1 MPIIEKI
8 ESVKR
13 NPSKAKLVFE
23 ENSYVVDLDTIAYF
37 ACYEGKEI
45 DENELEEILKH
56 SLQRDLQE
64 RTINYISY
72 SPRTEFQ
79 VRQYIKKYLRKIG
92 ILDLNI
98 DYEEIINK
106 VIKKLKEYKYLNDEE
121 YAKLF
126 VKSRLENKPKS
137 RYFLLSELMSKGI
150 QKDLANEVL
159 DSLLPDS
166 FEILK
171 KVYEKK
177 FKNEPLTFEDKKK
190 ITYLQRKGFLWDDIS
205 TLVNSFEK
213 NNNEL

>member
-13 NPSKAKLVFE
+13 KPSKAKLVFE
-23 ENSYVVDLDTIAYF
+23 QNSYIVDLDTIAYF
-37 ACYEGKEI
+37 ACYEGKEV
-45 DENELEEILKH
+45 DEDELEEILKH
-56 SLQRDLQE
+56 SLQSDLQE

-98 DYEEIINK
+98 DYEEIVNK
-106 VIKKLKEYKYLNDEE
+106 VVEKLKEYKYLNDEE

-137 RYFLLSELMSKGI
+137 RYFLLSELISKGI

-159 DSLLPDS
+159 NSLLPES

-177 FKNEPLTFEDKKK
+177 FGNEPLTFEDKKK
-190 ITYLQRKGFLWDDIS
+190 IAYLQRKGFLWDDIS

-213 NNNEL
+213 NDNGL